1 MNEQLQPLK
10 KQPRAGK
17 AGRSGTQDDIVYAH
31 IFEAILEQRLA
42 PGTKLSEEAL
52 GEIFG
57 VSRTII
63 RRALSRL
70 AHEGV
75 VLLRPNRGAVVAS
88 PSIEEARQ
96 VFFARRLVEKA
107 ITELAVVHAT
117 AEDLADLRKMVQ
129 DERDSFSRG
138 DRGAGIRLS
147 GEFHL
152 KLAEAAKN
160 APLISFQR
168 SLVSQTS
175 LIIAQYESGNR
186 SHCSYDEHT
195 QLIDAIEARD
205 ATLAVNL
212 MMHHMDHIDSKLNL
226 DEESASDDLHAV
238 FSHLLQTKKNAA
250 DGNIPFEKLN
260 YTQADIGEHTY
271 TITEKIPSPGETG
284 MTYDTLSISFTVVV
298 TDAGGGVLN
307 AALKAIKADG
317 TYQKISNQWFPE

>member
-10 KQPRAGK
+10 KPSRAAK
-17 AGRSGTQDDIVYAH
+17 GRTGTQDDIVYAH
-31 IFEAILEQRLA
+31 IFDAILEQRLA

-88 PSIEEARQ
+88 PSVDEARQ
-96 VFFARRLVEKA
+96 IFYARRLVERA
-107 ITELAVVHAT
+107 ITELAVEHAT
-117 AEDLADLRKMVQ
+117 AEQLAQLRQMVT
-129 DERDSFSRG
+129 DERDCFARG

-160 APLISFQR
+160 APLVSFQR

-175 LIIAQYESGNR
+175 LIIAQYEGGSR
-186 SHCSYDEHT
+186 THCSYDEHNE
-195 QLIDAIEARD
+195 LIDALEARD
-205 ATLAVNL
+205 AEKAVRL
-212 MMHHMDHIDSKLNL
+212 MMHHMDHIDSKLNF
-226 DEESASDDLHAV
+226 EEDSASDDLHAV
-238 FSHLLQTKKNAA
+238 FSHLLQGKK
-250 DGNIPFEKLN
+250 KLR
-260 YTQADIGEHTY
+260 
-271 TITEKIPSPGETG
+271 P
-284 MTYDTLSISFTVVV
+284 
-298 TDAGGGVLN
+298 AGRKG
-307 AALKAIKADG
+307 
-317 TYQKISNQWFPE
+317 

>member
-10 KQPRAGK
+10 KQARTAK
-17 AGRSGTQDDIVYAH
+17 LGRSGTQDDMVYAH

-88 PSIEEARQ
+88 PSVAEARQ

-107 ITELAVVHAT
+107 ITELAAQHAT
-117 AEDLADLRKMVQ
+117 AEQLAELRQMVD
-129 DERDSFSRG
+129 DERASFTRG

-152 KLAEAAKN
+152 KLAEAAGN
-160 APLISFQR
+160 APLVSFQR

-186 SHCSYDEHT
+186 THCSYDEHS
-195 QLIDAIEARD
+195 QLIDALESRD
-205 ATLAVNL
+205 AARAVEL
-212 MMHHMDHIDSKLNL
+212 MMHHMDHIDGKLNF
-226 DEESASDDLHAV
+226 DDDGASDDLHAV
-238 FSHLLQTKKNAA
+238 FGHILKNK
-250 DGNIPFEKLN
+250 P
-260 YTQADIGEHTY
+260 H
-271 TITEKIPSPGETG
+271 
-284 MTYDTLSISFTVVV
+284 
-298 TDAGGGVLN
+298 AGSR
-307 AALKAIKADG
+307 K
-317 TYQKISNQWFPE
+317 P

>member
-10 KQPRAGK
+10 KPTRNGK
-17 AGRSGTQDDIVYAH
+17 ARTGTQDDIVYAH
-31 IFEAILEQRLA
+31 IFDAILEQRLA

-88 PSIEEARQ
+88 PSVEEARQ
-96 VFFARRLVEKA
+96 IFFARRMVERA
-107 ITELAVVHAT
+107 ITELAVQHAS
-117 AEDLADLRKMVQ
+117 AEQLAELRQMVADEQ
-129 DERDSFSRG
+129 DCFARG

-160 APLISFQR
+160 APLVSFQR

-186 SHCSYDEHT
+186 SHCSFDEHN
-195 QLIDAIEARD
+195 QLIDAIVARD
-205 ATLAVNL
+205 SEKAVSL

-226 DEESASDDLHAV
+226 DEDSASDDLHAV
-238 FSHLLQTKKNAA
+238 FSHLSLAKK
-250 DGNIPFEKLN
+250 
-260 YTQADIGEHTY
+260 
-271 TITEKIPSPGETG
+271 
-284 MTYDTLSISFTVVV
+284 
-298 TDAGGGVLN
+298 
-307 AALKAIKADG
+307 KARPAR
-317 TYQKISNQWFPE
+317 

>member
-1 MNEQLQPLK
+1 MNEPLPPLNK
-10 KQPRAGK
+10 LLRTAK
-17 AGRSGTQDDIVYAH
+17 AVRSGTQDDVVYAH

-70 AHEGV
+70 GHEGV

-88 PSIEEARQ
+88 PSVEEARQ

-107 ITELAVVHAT
+107 ITELAVEHAT
-117 AEDLADLRKMVQ
+117 PEQLAQLRQMVSA
-129 DERDSFSRG
+129 ERDSFARG

-152 KLAEAAKN
+152 KLAVAAKN

-186 SHCSYDEHT
+186 SHCSWDEHT
-195 QLIDAIEARD
+195 RLIDAIEAGD
-205 ATLAVNL
+205 ATLAVEL

-226 DEESASDDLHAV
+226 DDDNASDDLHAV
-238 FSHLLQTKKNAA
+238 FSHLMLGRNK
-250 DGNIPFEKLN
+250 
-260 YTQADIGEHTY
+260 
-271 TITEKIPSPGETG
+271 
-284 MTYDTLSISFTVVV
+284 
-298 TDAGGGVLN
+298 
-307 AALKAIKADG
+307 
-317 TYQKISNQWFPE
+317 

>member
-10 KQPRAGK
+10 KQARASQP
-17 AGRSGTQDDIVYAH
+17 GRSGTQDDVVYAH

-88 PSIEEARQ
+88 PSVDEARQ

-107 ITELAVVHAT
+107 ITELAVLNASAEQLAT
-117 AEDLADLRKMVQ
+117 LRQMVA
-129 DERDSFSRG
+129 DERDSFTRG

-152 KLAEAAKN
+152 KLAEAAGN

-195 QLIDAIEARD
+195 QLIDAIESGD
-205 ATLAVNL
+205 AGRAVEL
-212 MMHHMDHIDSKLNL
+212 MMHHMDHIDGKLNL
-226 DEESASDDLHAV
+226 DEDSASGDLHAV
-238 FSHLLQTKKNAA
+238 FSHVIRGKR
-250 DGNIPFEKLN
+250 
-260 YTQADIGEHTY
+260 
-271 TITEKIPSPGETG
+271 
-284 MTYDTLSISFTVVV
+284 
-298 TDAGGGVLN
+298 
-307 AALKAIKADG
+307 
-317 TYQKISNQWFPE
+317 

>member
-88 PSIEEARQ
+88 PSVEEARQ
-96 VFFARRLVEKA
+96 VFLARRLVERA
-107 ITELAVVHAT
+107 ITELAVQHAT
-117 AEDLADLRKMVQ
+117 A
-129 DERDSFSRG
+129 ERDSFSRG

-205 ATLAVNL
+205 AALAVNL

-238 FSHLLQTKKNAA
+238 FSHLLQTKKP
-250 DGNIPFEKLN
+250 GRSSIKL
-260 YTQADIGEHTY
+260 
-271 TITEKIPSPGETG
+271 
-284 MTYDTLSISFTVVV
+284 
-298 TDAGGGVLN
+298 
-307 AALKAIKADG
+307 
-317 TYQKISNQWFPE
+317 

>member
-1 MNEQLQPLK
+1 MNDQLPSLK
-10 KQPRAGK
+10 KPTVTAK
-17 AGRSGTQDDIVYAH
+17 SGRTGTQDDRVYAH

-52 GEIFG
+52 GEIFD

-70 AHEGV
+70 GHEGV

-88 PSIEEARQ
+88 PSVEEARQ
-96 VFFARRLVEKA
+96 VFFARRLVERA
-107 ITELAVVHAT
+107 ITELAVQHAG
-117 AEDLADLRKMVQ
+117 AEALAELRQMVN
-129 DERDSFSRG
+129 DERDSFARG

-152 KLAEAAKN
+152 KLAEAARN
-160 APLISFQR
+160 IPLISFQR

-205 ATLAVNL
+205 AVLAVEL
-212 MMHHMDHIDSKLNL
+212 MMHHMDHIDDKLNL
-226 DEESASDDLHAV
+226 DPDNASDDLHAV
-238 FSHLLQTKKNAA
+238 FSHLL
-250 DGNIPFEKLN
+250 
-260 YTQADIGEHTY
+260 
-271 TITEKIPSPGETG
+271 
-284 MTYDTLSISFTVVV
+284 
-298 TDAGGGVLN
+298 GGKSAV
-307 AALKAIKADG
+307 KA
-317 TYQKISNQWFPE
+317 

>member
-10 KQPRAGK
+10 KPARNGK

-70 AHEGV
+70 AHESV

-88 PSIEEARQ
+88 PTVEEARQ
-96 VFFARRLVEKA
+96 VFFSRRMVERA
-107 ITELAVVHAT
+107 ITELAVQHAT
-117 AEDLADLRKMVQ
+117 IEQLNELRQMVREARQ
-129 DERDSFSRG
+129 LLSWRPGRGYPPFRRVPPQTGRSRWQC
-138 DRGAGIRLS
+138 
-147 GEFHL
+147 
-152 KLAEAAKN
+152 
-160 APLISFQR
+160 PLISFQR

-186 SHCSYDEHT
+186 SHCSYDEHM

-205 ATLAVNL
+205 AELAVNL
-212 MMHHMDHIDSKLNL
+212 MMHHMDHIDTKLNT
-226 DEESASDDLHAV
+226 DEEGASDDLHAV
-238 FSHLLQTKKNAA
+238 FSHLLKKPKVPVK
-250 DGNIPFEKLN
+250 G
-260 YTQADIGEHTY
+260 
-271 TITEKIPSPGETG
+271 
-284 MTYDTLSISFTVVV
+284 
-298 TDAGGGVLN
+298 
-307 AALKAIKADG
+307 
-317 TYQKISNQWFPE
+317 

>member
-1 MNEQLQPLK
+1 MNEPLPPLK
-10 KQPRAGK
+10 KQPRTAKSSLG
-17 AGRSGTQDDIVYAH
+17 GTQDDRVYAH

-88 PSIEEARQ
+88 PSVEEARQ

-107 ITELAVVHAT
+107 ITELAVQHAT
-117 AEDLADLRKMVQ
+117 AEQLAQLRQMVS

-152 KLAEAAKN
+152 QLAVAAKN

-186 SHCSYDEHT
+186 THCSWDEHA
-195 QLIDAIEARD
+195 QLIDAIESRD
-205 ATLAVNL
+205 AARAVEL
-212 MMHHMDHIDSKLNL
+212 MMHHMDHIDSQLNL
-226 DEESASDDLHAV
+226 DEDGASDDLHAV
-238 FSHLLQTKKNAA
+238 FSHLMLGKKK
-250 DGNIPFEKLN
+250 PTRL
-260 YTQADIGEHTY
+260 
-271 TITEKIPSPGETG
+271 
-284 MTYDTLSISFTVVV
+284 
-298 TDAGGGVLN
+298 
-307 AALKAIKADG
+307 
-317 TYQKISNQWFPE
+317 

>member
-1 MNEQLQPLK
+1 MNEELQPLK

-17 AGRSGTQDDIVYAH
+17 TSRSGTQDDVVYAH
-31 IFEAILEQRLA
+31 IFDAILEQRLA
-42 PGTKLSEEAL
+42 PGTRLSEEAL

-88 PSIEEARQ
+88 PSVDEARQ
-96 VFFARRLVEKA
+96 IFYARRMVERA
-107 ITELAVVHAT
+107 ITELAVEHAT
-117 AEDLADLRKMVQ
+117 TEQIAELRQMVE
-129 DERDSFSRG
+129 DEQTSFSRG

-160 APLISFQR
+160 TPLISFQR

-175 LIIAQYESGNR
+175 LIIAQYESGGR
-186 SHCSYDEHT
+186 SHCSYDEHNE
-195 QLIDAIEARD
+195 LLDAIQARD
-205 ATLAVNL
+205 VTKAVSL

-238 FSHLLQTKKNAA
+238 FSHLMHTKK
-250 DGNIPFEKLN
+250 K
-260 YTQADIGEHTY
+260 
-271 TITEKIPSPGETG
+271 PGRAT
-284 MTYDTLSISFTVVV
+284 T
-298 TDAGGGVLN
+298 N
-307 AALKAIKADG
+307 R
-317 TYQKISNQWFPE
+317 

>member
-1 MNEQLQPLK
+1 MNEPLLPLT
-10 KQPRAGK
+10 KQPRALRS
-17 AGRSGTQDDIVYAH
+17 GRTGTQDDIVYAH

-88 PSIEEARQ
+88 PSVEEARQ
-96 VFFARRLVEKA
+96 VFYARRLVEKA
-107 ITELAVVHAT
+107 ITELAVEHAT
-117 AEDLADLRKMVQ
+117 SGQLAELRQMVS
-129 DERDSFSRG
+129 DERDSFAKG

-152 KLAEAAKN
+152 QLAVAARN

-205 ATLAVNL
+205 VKRAVEL

-226 DEESASDDLHAV
+226 DEDNASDDLHAV
-238 FSHLLQTKKNAA
+238 FSHLMLGKKKPGRA
-250 DGNIPFEKLN
+250 D
-260 YTQADIGEHTY
+260 
-271 TITEKIPSPGETG
+271 
-284 MTYDTLSISFTVVV
+284 
-298 TDAGGGVLN
+298 
-307 AALKAIKADG
+307 
-317 TYQKISNQWFPE
+317 

>member
-1 MNEQLQPLK
+1 MNDQLPSLK
-10 KQPRAGK
+10 KPVGTAKTART
-17 AGRSGTQDDIVYAH
+17 GTQDDRVYAH

-52 GEIFG
+52 GEIFD

-70 AHEGV
+70 GHEGV

-88 PSIEEARQ
+88 PSVEDARQ
-96 VFFARRLVEKA
+96 VFFARRLVERA
-107 ITELAVVHAT
+107 ITELAVQHAG
-117 AEDLADLRKMVQ
+117 AEELAELRQMVN
-129 DERDSFSRG
+129 DERDSFARG

-152 KLAEAAKN
+152 KLAEAARN
-160 APLISFQR
+160 TPLISFQR

-205 ATLAVNL
+205 AVLAVEL
-212 MMHHMDHIDSKLNL
+212 MMHHMDHIDDKLNL
-226 DEESASDDLHAV
+226 DPDNASDDLHAV
-238 FSHLLQTKKNAA
+238 FSHLL
-250 DGNIPFEKLN
+250 
-260 YTQADIGEHTY
+260 
-271 TITEKIPSPGETG
+271 
-284 MTYDTLSISFTVVV
+284 
-298 TDAGGGVLN
+298 GGKSAV
-307 AALKAIKADG
+307 KA
-317 TYQKISNQWFPE
+317 

>member
-1 MNEQLQPLK
+1 MNEPLPTLK
-10 KQPRAGK
+10 KLPRIAK
-17 AGRSGTQDDIVYAH
+17 TLRNGTQDDVVYAH

-70 AHEGV
+70 GHEGV

-88 PSIEEARQ
+88 PSVEEARR

-107 ITELAVVHAT
+107 ITELAVEHAT
-117 AEDLADLRKMVQ
+117 AEQLAGLRQMVSE
-129 DERDSFSRG
+129 ERDSFARG

-152 KLAEAAKN
+152 QLAVAANN

-186 SHCSYDEHT
+186 SHCSWDEHNR
-195 QLIDAIEARD
+195 LIDAIEARD
-205 ATLAVNL
+205 ARLAVEL
-212 MMHHMDHIDSKLNL
+212 MMHHMDHIDNKLNL
-226 DEESASDDLHAV
+226 DDEGASDDLHAV
-238 FSHLLQTKKNAA
+238 FSHLMLGKK
-250 DGNIPFEKLN
+250 K
-260 YTQADIGEHTY
+260 
-271 TITEKIPSPGETG
+271 
-284 MTYDTLSISFTVVV
+284 
-298 TDAGGGVLN
+298 
-307 AALKAIKADG
+307 
-317 TYQKISNQWFPE
+317 